1 MNHREPWLYNLVD
14 ELRPVF
20 DAYGYPLPDKIR
32 VTCGFPSRH
41 ARALN
46 RAMGEWHPP
55 SSSADGHHE
64 IFISPV
70 EADPWQVAGIMVHEL
85 AHSATEGDGHRGRFP
100 KLVKKM
106 YLEGAPTATKIGDR
120 FKKEFASL
128 IDGLG
133 EYPHANLDVMADRKT
148 QTTRMLKAV
157 CPSCIETDLDG
168 KVKWQFSFRI
178 SQFNATKGMPTC
190 FCGTPTQLV

>member
-1 MNHREPWLYNLVD
+1 
-14 ELRPVF
+14 
-20 DAYGYPLPDKIR
+20 
-32 VTCGFPSRH
+32 
-41 ARALN
+41 
-46 RAMGEWHPP
+46 
-55 SSSADGHHE
+55 
-64 IFISPV
+64 
-70 EADPWQVAGIMVHEL
+70 VAGIMVHEL

-148 QTTRMLKAV
+148 QSTRMLKAYCPDCGYTVRLSHKWAFALDINGDSFPHLPV
-157 CPSCIETDLDG
+157 CPTDG
-168 KVKWQFSFRI
+168 KKFI
-178 SQFNATKGMPTC
+178 
-190 FCGTPTQLV
+190 L